1 MKFTITGKGSLDFRR
16 QWAVRALN
24 AYLSDFVRRG
34 GIKWLDATVLSVI
47 PTWSKASRA
56 TFQKLARDLGTSI
69 PYGPQRSNVDREELG
84 KSNSA
89 GSGFTSKGNEHYFIY
104 TTTLRYLIYNE
115 FNKATQGPPPQ
126 PFSNNVRFTPYRF
139 QAKGDVAWQKH
150 VETINIP
157 SVWKHLS

>member
-1 MKFTITGKGSLDFRR
+1 MRFSITGKGSLDFDKRG
-16 QWAVRALN
+16 AIRALN
-24 AYLSDFVRRG
+24 TYLKEFVRIG
-34 GIKWLDATVLSVI
+34 GIKWLDATVLSII

-69 PYGPQRSNVDREELG
+69 PYGPQRSHEDREALG
-84 KSNSA
+84 RANSA

-139 QAKGDVAWQKH
+139 QERGDVAWDKH
-150 VETINIP
+150 VQTINLP